1 MRTTIKHKKLVT
13 SIINY
18 LQLSTM
24 EPKEKAM
31 WMILL
36 PEMEKD
42 KLEKLDKTLQKEVNA
57 ITNLYL
63 EASTS

>member
-1 MRTTIKHKKLVT
+1 MKTTIKHKKLVT

-31 WMILL
+31 WMLLL
-36 PEMEKD
+36 PEMEKE

-57 ITNLYL
+57 ITSLYL
-63 EASTS
+63 EASSY